1 MARLNKKTFKE
12 ALIDSGGNQS
22 IIARK
27 LDKVRSTITMYLN
40 KHPKMRKLLETE
52 AERVID
58 VAENIVDKEIVTN
71 KDLDTAK
78 WKLTNS
84 KRGKARGYGQKQEL
98 EHIGDQGVV
107 FNLITKSVEE
117 IKDAKSKRKPAQ
129 PGDKPEARRD
139 TVSS

>member
-1 MARLNKKTFKE
+1 MAKLNQKTFKE

-40 KHPKMRKLLETE
+40 KHPKMRKLLEAE

-84 KRGKARGYGQKQEL
+84 KRGKARGYGPKQEL
-98 EHIGDQGVV
+98 EHFGEGNIIFQEV
-107 FNLITKSVEE
+107 IKSNKE
-117 IKDAKSKRKPAQ
+117 IKELKNAKANSSERKA
-129 PGDKPEARRD
+129 
-139 TVSS
+139 T

>member
-1 MARLNKKTFKE
+1 MARLNQKTFKE

-27 LDKVRSTITMYLN
+27 LGKARSTITMYLN
-40 KHPKMRKLLETE
+40 KNPKMRELLEAE

-58 VAENIVDKEIVTN
+58 VAENIVDSEIVTK

-98 EHIGDQGVV
+98 EHTGATGAT

-117 IKDAKSKRKPAQ
+117 IKDAKSKRKSAQ
-129 PGDKPEARRD
+129 SRNK
-139 TVSS
+139 S